1 MHWLL
6 SLHSK
11 ITNKFGFKFKF
22 SFLRRLLMWHCSVYA
37 AKHSAA
43 APFCAAVC
51 TAIMLPFWMTY
62 CRTRSPVSEIRLN
75 TRCEVHRLAFH
86 TCLFPRLPVL
96 QFVLRFPVP
105 RFRPCIFDGPAF
117 STLAS
122 SVPPLVGLWCFAK
135 SVKRKCTATYKIY

>member
-6 SLHSK
+6 LLHSK

-43 APFCAAVC
+43 ALFCAAVC

-62 CRTRSPVSEIRLN
+62 CSTRSPVSEIRLN

-96 QFVLRFPVP
+96 QF
-105 RFRPCIFDGPAF
+105 GAAF
-117 STLAS
+117 SSPAIPTMHFWPS
-122 SVPPLVGLWCFAK
+122 RVFYSRFFSPPVGRLMVFCRISK
-135 SVKRKCTATYKIY
+135 KKVYCNI